1 VWETQKEYLKNA
13 VGKCIY
19 YGVRDIS
26 RLLSVML
33 AKKQSKITYR
43 TRVEVDAYVP

>member
-1 VWETQKEYLKNA
+1 VENSKRVFEKNA

-19 YGVRDIS
+19 YKVRDIS

-43 TRVEVDAYVP
+43 TSIEVDAYVP